1 MNSKYRYYILFSIVV
16 AFLNSCSKEDIAN
29 QKSES
34 IIGKWFVVNAITRLD
49 FPSQQK
55 DTSYPLTTEFWEFRE
70 DSTFIIK
77 DAYGYDT
84 ARYFLKNDVI
94 NFYSSF
100 PLDVVEKFAIEKINS
115 NSLSLYKQ
123 ITPGEHF
130 WRNFKR

>member
-1 MNSKYRYYILFSIVV
+1 MISKYKHYILLSFVV
-16 AFLNSCSKEDIAN
+16 TFLNSCSKEDVAN

-49 FPSQQK
+49 FPYVQK
-55 DTSYPLTTEFWEFRE
+55 DTSYPLTTEFWEFLE

-77 DAYGYDT
+77 DAFGYDT
-84 ARYFLKNDVI
+84 SRYLLKNEGLYI
-94 NFYSSF
+94 YSTNQ
-100 PLDVVEKFAIEKINS
+100 LDMTEKFVIEKINS